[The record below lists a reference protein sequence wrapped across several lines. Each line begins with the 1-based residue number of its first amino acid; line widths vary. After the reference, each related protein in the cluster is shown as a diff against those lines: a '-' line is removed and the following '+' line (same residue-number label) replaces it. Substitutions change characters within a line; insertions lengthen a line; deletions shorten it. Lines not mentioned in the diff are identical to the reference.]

1 MSCTLDTLD
10 QLGQEGKAD
19 WHLFEYL
26 LSNWHTDIQNLTLD
40 LLFAYETQF
49 RRQLRQLPLRLYYTT
64 LDCGPH

>member
-40 LLFAYETQF
+40 LLFAYEISLLFVSYGQ
-49 RRQLRQLPLRLYYTT
+49 R
-64 LDCGPH
+64 